1 MSKTEL
7 KAKQVKELIEQG
19 TELKE
24 IIRLKFGNS
33 TNRKTQWLMVNNRYF
48 TNDELKYLGFIQEM
62 ELLDQDLKELFGEE
76 KPQEL
81 KKMETLEHVEEGT
94 SKELINNMGYG
105 LEKKDFAEK
114 INFLFDQVNFD
125 KLVAILDREEVP
137 GTRYSVGFE
146 CERVKRKFKNAK
158 AVTKNIRIYD
168 KIYNEFTKIC
178 QKKDLKVINALNL
191 ALSDFIDKYK

>member
-94 SKELINNMGYG
+94 SKELSLIH
-105 LEKKDFAEK
+105 
-114 INFLFDQVNFD
+114 I
-125 KLVAILDREEVP
+125 
-137 GTRYSVGFE
+137 
-146 CERVKRKFKNAK
+146 
-158 AVTKNIRIYD
+158 
-168 KIYNEFTKIC
+168 
-178 QKKDLKVINALNL
+178 
-191 ALSDFIDKYK
+191 